1 MFSRD
6 GAAAGLAA
14 GAGFA
19 AGAVV
24 LAGATAFG
32 FRILA
37 GALVCWGA
45 EPGGFDAAFLFG
57 AAFFADFVFAD
68 FLTDFLPD
76 FFTAG
81 FLAAFFDFLVVFL
94 LVFLLVFLAAF
105 LAVFFAAAVLFLA
118 RFFGA
123 ALAARG
129 DTFFAFFFLEGFFLA
144 ATTNS
149 FKCSNKLVG
158 IDIRRSAYRVASAS
172 IENTEKTSGF
182 RSRLYDSVSRAA
194 RTIFSHTSAS
204 RARRGRFALAS
215 PARSFSPIQ
224 RSMPSMKAASATRS
238 LVPSASPSACS
249 SRGSTRGSVANNA
262 AVRCCS
268 FNASPPSRFSAR
280 PALPS
285 DAAAVSASA
294 GSSAA

>member
-1 MFSRD
+1 MFSRE
-6 GAAAGLAA
+6 AAGAGLAA

-19 AGAVV
+19 VGVAV

-32 FRILA
+32 FRILG
-37 GALVCWGA
+37 GALACWGA

-57 AAFFADFVFAD
+57 AAFFADFVLAD
-68 FLTDFLPD
+68 FPTDFLPD

-81 FLAAFFDFLVVFL
+81 FLPAFFDFLVVFL
-94 LVFLLVFLAAF
+94 LVFLLVFLAA
-105 LAVFFAAAVLFLA
+105 LAVFLAAAVLFLA
-118 RFFGA
+118 RFFSA
-123 ALAARG
+123 AVAARG
-129 DTFFAFFFLEGFFLA
+129 DTFFAFFFLEGFLLA

-149 FKCSNKLVG
+149 FKCSNRLVG

-194 RTIFSHTSAS
+194 RTIFSHTSAC

-215 PARSFSPIQ
+215 STRSFSEIQ
-224 RSMPSMKAASATRS
+224 RSIPSMKAASASRS

-249 SRGSTRGSVANNA
+249 SRRSTRGSVASIA

-268 FNASPPSRFSAR
+268 FSASPPSRFSTR
-280 PALPS
+280 PT
-285 DAAAVSASA
+285 
-294 GSSAA
+294 

>member
-1 MFSRD
+1 MVSRD
-6 GAAAGLAA
+6 GGGAGLAA

-105 LAVFFAAAVLFLA
+105 LAVFFAAAVLFFA

-144 ATTNS
+144 ATTHS
-149 FKCSNKLVG
+149 FKCSNRLVG
-158 IDIRRSAYRVASAS
+158 LISGGAPTASLPRASRIPRKPVVFVPDCTIRC
-172 IENTEKTSGF
+172 
-182 RSRLYDSVSRAA
+182 
-194 RTIFSHTSAS
+194 
-204 RARRGRFALAS
+204 RARRGRSFPIPP
-215 PARSFSPIQ
+215 PAVQ
-224 RSMPSMKAASATRS
+224 GAADSH
-238 LVPSASPSACS
+238 
-249 SRGSTRGSVANNA
+249 SRRPLSVFPRRGGGVL
-262 AVRCCS
+262 R
-268 FNASPPSRFSAR
+268 
-280 PALPS
+280 
-285 DAAAVSASA
+285 
-294 GSSAA
+294 